1 MPKVPFKRGQLVEY
15 TSGPAKGTRVILTYC
30 QGEHDGRSSW
40 HGLIVHSTVKSWE
53 LGYRVSVTD
62 AYARVINEA

>member
-1 MPKVPFKRGQLVEY
+1 VPKTLFKRGQLVEFHK
-15 TSGPAKGTRVILTYC
+15 GPAKGTQVILTHC

-40 HGLIVHSTVKSWE
+40 HGLIVHSTLKFWQ

-62 AYARVINEA
+62 AYARVINEV